1 MLLVGVL
8 TLAGCAPPATTGD
21 GEGFHGGG
29 SKAERVVSGFV
40 DGWGGPE
47 PDPLDHQ
54 PVVGWLSD
62 DDFGVITMG
71 SSSCP
76 SVAGDLQVLAADEV
90 RIEFGQSPHDPCTAD
105 MSPTTHVFQ
114 LPSSVDGRPLTVIVE
129 EHDTEYVLELR

>member
-1 MLLVGVL
+1 M
-8 TLAGCAPPATTGD
+8 
-21 GEGFHGGG
+21 
-29 SKAERVVSGFV
+29 VSGFV